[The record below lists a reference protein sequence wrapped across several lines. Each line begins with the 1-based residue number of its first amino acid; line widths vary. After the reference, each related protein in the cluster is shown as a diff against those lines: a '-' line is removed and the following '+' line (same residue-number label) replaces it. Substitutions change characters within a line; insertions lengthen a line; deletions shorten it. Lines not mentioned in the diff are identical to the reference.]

1 MFHVKHYELLLL
13 ITPIARRIYG
23 LYAFLICIFIYRRKN
38 VAVGRY
44 VVNQV
49 YMSGFMRRK
58 YRFMEYI
65 SEFLMDITF
74 VTSDYY
80 VYVSRE
86 TIDYFEYIYRII
98 IISTA
103 IVYTTEI
110 KCNINR
116 IIL

>member
-1 MFHVKHYELLLL
+1 
-13 ITPIARRIYG
+13 
-23 LYAFLICIFIYRRKN
+23 
-38 VAVGRY
+38 
-44 VVNQV
+44 
-49 YMSGFMRRK
+49 MSVFMLRK

-65 SEFLMDITF
+65 SELLIDITF

-110 KCNINR
+110 KCNIKR
-116 IIL
+116 IVLKAMRL